1 MKKITIISIILIL
14 LLNIFIPTIVL
25 AKEDVEKKNITS
37 KEVEGNVTN
46 NNTSTENTTTEDK
59 ENTNVST
66 NITTNSTFE
75 TDKKEDDNK
84 NAEKVDSE
92 QKIETLE
99 IDEKEVEKKSTMC
112 IETPASESTLYSEE
126 MDSVYVRGWKMANVS
141 NTSIKA
147 YLDGKEIETPVN
159 YIERPDVIEAITG
172 YGTAEQNKKPGFEL
186 NIDKNSLSEGN
197 HEIKIEVLSGEDV
210 LTSSSRTFNYSKEMH
225 IQYQAHVADI
235 GWQEEVKDG
244 ETAGTTGRNLS
255 VEALKI
261 ELLNKSEENIKI
273 KYEAH
278 VQDIGWQGEREE
290 GETAGTEGKVL
301 HIEALKIELEGTD
314 EYSIMYR
321 AHVQN
326 IGWQDWVEDG
336 EIAGTTGENLGIE
349 AIEIKIVEKEKK
361 STMYIDAPVRESTFY
376 SSETESIY
384 VKGWKMA
391 NVSNTSIKAYLD
403 GKEVETTVN
412 YMERPD
418 VIEKVTGYGTAEQN
432 PKPGFELN
440 IDANNLSEGN
450 HEIKIEVLSGEEVL
464 ISSSRTFNYSK
475 EMHIQYQAHIADIGW
490 QEEVKDGE
498 TAGTTG
504 KNLEVQA
511 LKIELINKPETAHI
525 KYRVYVEGSG
535 WTEYVKDGEQAGTTG
550 QNKKIQAIQ
559 IELEGLEGYV
569 VEYQAHV
576 QEIGWQSWASNGME
590 VGTTIQVFG
599 IEAINIRVVEE
610 KNTVVPSVT
619 YSVHN
624 SVNGWTAYGE
634 NGITVGDTTSGVKL
648 DAIKIALGNTENA
661 NIKYR
666 VHLQDLGWQD
676 YSYNNGQAGTGKQEN
691 GIEAIQM
698 ELEGL
703 SGYSIQYRSYVIG
716 QGWQDWVK
724 DGKISGTTGEALQIG
739 AIQIKIT
746 IKVDIVTNSNFSQLD
761 DSKYPGYKEALQDLQ
776 EQHPN
781 WTILIDYTN
790 LDWNAVLEGEH
801 SLTDKGGARSLTQ
814 ATGAWRDSTDT
825 KEYEPGWFRASKEAI
840 AYMMDPRNSFD
851 DEYIFQFQ
859 ELASSEGTYSDI
871 ANMIQG
877 TYLTRYEGKLPGTT
891 TASIINTILSSA
903 QQYNISPYH
912 LTSRMIHEQGTNG
925 TPLSEGYVY
934 NGRTVYNLFNIQ
946 ATGSTNEEIWQ
957 NGAAYAYNNHWWSPE
972 LCINGSANFL
982 NTSYISRGQSTLYYQ
997 KYNVVSYKYYEHQYM
1012 TNIRGANDEGKRI
1025 GAEYKANGLIDSH
1038 FVFTIPVYENM
1049 PATKAPRPST

>member
-37 KEVEGNVTN
+37 KEVEENVTN
-46 NNTSTENTTTEDK
+46 NNTSTVNTTTEDD

-66 NITTNSTFE
+66 NTTTNSTTNNTTNTTVE
-75 TDKKEDDNK
+75 TDKEENDNK
-84 NAEKVDSE
+84 NEVKVDIE
-92 QKIETLE
+92 QNIEKLE
-99 IDEKEVEKKSTMC
+99 IDEKEVEKKSTMY
-112 IETPASESTLYSEE
+112 IDAPVSGSTFYSSETESI
-126 MDSVYVRGWKMANVS
+126 YVKGWKMANIS

-147 YLDGKEIETPVN
+147 YLDGKEVETTVN
-159 YIERPDVIEAITG
+159 YMERADVIEKVTG
-172 YGTAEQNKKPGFEL
+172 YGTAEQNPKPGFEL
-186 NIDKNSLSEGN
+186 NIDAKNLSEGN
-197 HEIKIEVLSGEDV
+197 HKIKIDVLSGEEV
-210 LTSSSRTFNYSKEMH
+210 LTSDSTTFNYSKEMH
-225 IQYQAHVADI
+225 IEYQAHVADI
-235 GWQEEVKDG
+235 GWQEYVKDG
-244 ETAGTTGRNLS
+244 ETAGTTNRNLR

-261 ELLNKSEENIKI
+261 ELLNKPEENIKI

-290 GETAGTEGKVL
+290 GETAGTEGQAL
-301 HIEALKIELEGTD
+301 HIEALKIELEGTE

-336 EIAGTTGENLGIE
+336 EIAGTTGQNLGIE
-349 AIEIKIVEKEKK
+349 AIEIKIVEKQKK
-361 STMYIDAPVRESTFY
+361 STMYIDAPVSGSTFY

-391 NVSNTSIKAYLD
+391 NVSNTTIKAYLD

-418 VIEKVTGYGTAEQN
+418 VIEAIAGYGTAEQN
-432 PKPGFELN
+432 PKPGFEFN
-440 IDANNLSEGN
+440 IDAKNLTGGN
-450 HEIKIEVLSGEEVL
+450 HTIEIKVYYKDEVIQTDST
-464 ISSSRTFNYSK
+464 TFNLDTNLHIRYS
-475 EMHIQYQAHIADIGW
+475 AHVADRGW

-504 KNLEVQA
+504 RNLEVQA

-559 IELEGLEGYV
+559 IEIEGLEGYV

-610 KNTVVPSVT
+610 KNTVVPKVT
-619 YSVHN
+619 YSAHN
-624 SVNGWTAYGE
+624 SSTGWSSYVE

-761 DSKYPGYKEALQDLQ
+761 ESKYPGYKEALQDLQ

-781 WTILIDYTN
+781 WTIVIDYTN

-851 DEYIFQFQ
+851 DEYIVQFQ

-871 ANMIQG
+871 ANMIQ
-877 TYLTRYEGKLPGTT
+877 
-891 TASIINTILSSA
+891 
-903 QQYNISPYH
+903 
-912 LTSRMIHEQGTNG
+912 
-925 TPLSEGYVY
+925 
-934 NGRTVYNLFNIQ
+934 
-946 ATGSTNEEIWQ
+946 
-957 NGAAYAYNNHWWSPE
+957 
-972 LCINGSANFL
+972 
-982 NTSYISRGQSTLYYQ
+982 
-997 KYNVVSYKYYEHQYM
+997 
-1012 TNIRGANDEGKRI
+1012 
-1025 GAEYKANGLIDSH
+1025 
-1038 FVFTIPVYENM
+1038 
-1049 PATKAPRPST
+1049 